1 MGLRKSHQPTTGLRK
16 VEARDY
22 DRLDLGGLIHQ
33 LNDDDAGT
41 RRWAA
46 RDLAEF
52 PQAVEALSRRLEI
65 EADHSVREV
74 IFTTLNRIGGVAAVD
89 GVLPLLRSEDA
100 NLRNGAIEVL
110 SALPQA
116 VGPRIEAL
124 LHDVDVDVRI
134 FTVNLLCDLKHP
146 DVPQWLQQVLQ
157 SEAHVNVV
165 AAAIEVLAEVGN
177 AKVLPALHAVR
188 KRFPDDPFIG
198 FAADMAQQRIEA
210 A

>member
-1 MGLRKSHQPTTGLRK
+1 MGLRKNTQPAGGLRR

-22 DRLDLGGLIHQ
+22 DRQDLDSLIHQ
-33 LNDDDAGT
+33 LHDDDASV

-46 RDLAEF
+46 RDLADF
-52 PQAVEALSRRLEI
+52 PEAVSAMAHRLEV
-65 EADHSVREV
+65 EGEHSVREV
-74 IFTTLNRIGGVAAVD
+74 IFTTLNRIGGVAVVD

-110 SALPQA
+110 SSLPVA

-124 LHDVDVDVRI
+124 LHDEDVDVRI
-134 FTVNLLCDLKHP
+134 FTVNLLGDLKHP
-146 DVPQWLQQVLQ
+146 DVPSWLQQVLQ
-157 SEAHVNVV
+157 GDAHVNVV

-177 AKVLPALHAVR
+177 HSVLPALTAVR
-188 KRFPDDPFIG
+188 KRFPADPFIG